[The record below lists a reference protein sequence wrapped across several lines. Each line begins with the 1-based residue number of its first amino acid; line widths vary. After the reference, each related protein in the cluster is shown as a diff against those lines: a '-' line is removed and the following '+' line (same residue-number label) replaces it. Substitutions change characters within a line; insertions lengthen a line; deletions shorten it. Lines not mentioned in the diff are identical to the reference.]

1 MLVVT
6 YALDCDTGQ
15 WWSRVEGHPSA
26 GRQKVAVPIMDYE
39 AIGEGGNFSKPL
51 VYHLGSM
58 SIEALLHANLRWTR
72 KAPSAVKDMHRAFWG
87 MPPLR
92 PSRPA

>member
-1 MLVVT
+1 VENHPT
-6 YALDCDTGQ
+6 AGNDKIAIPILDYD
-15 WWSRVEGHPSA
+15 R
-26 GRQKVAVPIMDYE
+26 
-39 AIGEGGNFSKPL
+39 IGEGGDFTGPL
-51 VYHLGSM
+51 TYHL
-58 SIEALLHANLRWTR
+58 EAMGIDALFHARLKWTR